1 MTESVSR
8 RGFLKGAGLLAASGA
23 AVAGMGLAGCAPH
36 GNDETLAETGEAAT
50 PEAAATS
57 TRPEPGSGR
66 YPWQIDTAG
75 TDAAPIDPVEAP
87 ENWDAQADVVVV
99 GSGIGGLTAALY
111 CAQAGKSVVL
121 CEKSS
126 NTGGAS
132 RHACFNQINAGGS
145 KMQNEAGYY
154 WPHETEQ
161 GRQLDGFDAK
171 EAAAAFLS
179 HYQYSIENDLLV
191 RSIEEGGKWA
201 DWMCE
206 QDGVHWGCV
215 GFAFA
220 DMDFVEGKQNA
231 VLGNNRTIDALT
243 DDCKTAG
250 VDVRTASEVTALVF
264 DGERVLGVRVG
275 ESTFIEGAEGVILCA
290 GGFGYNLD
298 MLEKYTPSAYMYA
311 VAGGPVASHTGEAI
325 RMGVGVGA
333 DISGYNSFCCWDGFM
348 DEYWGDGD
356 GRYNRYMRSDHV
368 RNFTLN
374 AGCHLTVD
382 GHRLPHYADQ
392 DNYEGYPFNSNWEA
406 DMATV
411 MASPDHRSHVVWDA
425 DELAANWDAMEGWY
439 AETMT
444 IPDAENYME
453 HTTFEEDW
461 NSHLERGAV
470 KQADTLEELAPMIG
484 MEPDVL
490 VAAIDHWNDIC
501 ANGGN
506 DPDLA
511 IKLDAK
517 SFVPIKTPPFYGAVT
532 GGEISK
538 TLAGLRVNPEM
549 RVLSTEHKVI
559 PGLYA
564 GWTTAGGICGENMF
578 NGMWGKCS
586 PFGSVAMSGVGGWM
600 AAKGLLGE
608 FDA

>member
-36 GNDETLAETGEAAT
+36 GKEETLADTGEAAA

-66 YPWQIDTAG
+66 YPWQIDTGGA
-75 TDAAPIDPVEAP
+75 DAAPIDPVEAP

-126 NTGGAS
+126 MTGGAS
-132 RHACFNQINAGGS
+132 RHACFNHIEAGGT
-145 KMQNEAGYY
+145 KMQNEMGYY
-154 WPHETEQ
+154 WPTETEQ
-161 GRQLDGFDAK
+161 GRKLDGFDPM
-171 EAAAAFLS
+171 EAAAAFQS
-179 HYQYSIENDLLV
+179 HYQHSIEDALLV
-191 RSIEEGGKWA
+191 RSIEEGAKWA

-206 QDGVHWGCV
+206 QDGVHWGCL

-220 DMDFVEGKQNA
+220 DIDYVEGRQNE
-231 VLGNNRTIDALT
+231 VLGNNRTIEALT
-243 DDCKTAG
+243 ADCESAG
-250 VDVRTASEVTALVF
+250 VDVRTEAEVTALVY

-275 ESTFIEGAEGVILCA
+275 EGMFIEGAEGVILCA

-298 MLEKYTPSAYMYA
+298 MLEKYAPSAYMYA
-311 VAGGPVASHTGEAI
+311 VAGGPVMSHTGEAI
-325 RMGVGVGA
+325 RMGLGVGA

-356 GRYNRYMRSDHV
+356 GRYSRWMFSDHV
-368 RNFTLN
+368 RNFTLDH
-374 AGCHLTVD
+374 GIHLTVD
-382 GHRLPHYADQ
+382 GRRLTKHTTQ
-392 DNYEGYPFNSNWEA
+392 DNYEGRPFNAGSEA
-406 DMATV
+406 DMAAA
-411 MASPDHRSHVVWDA
+411 MAGPSHRAHVVWD
-425 DELAANWDAMEGWY
+425 DNELKATWDSMEAWY
-439 AETMT
+439 AETL
-444 IPDAENYME
+444 ENELTHSYME
-453 HTTFEEDW
+453 FGSFEEDW
-461 NSHLERGAV
+461 QSHLDRGAV
-470 KQADTLEELAPMIG
+470 KQANTLEELAPMIG

-490 VAAIDHWNDIC
+490 VAAVDHWNEIC
-501 ANGGN
+501 ESGGD
-506 DPDLA
+506 DPDLP
-511 IKLDAK
+511 IKLDPEY
-517 SFVPIKTPPFYGAVT
+517 FVPIKTPPFYGAVT